1 MCGQSRSSMTRINWY
16 AFRESPWRSSSAALS
31 PRKIYTGVCA
41 IKRRIFCSMKKPT
54 VGIMR
59 KAGSLLVLV
68 AVAALAVAQ
77 TPPPASNP
85 PPATA
90 LGADPGPAP
99 TPDEISHAFGLI
111 FGSQMHN
118 AGITNE
124 VVPEAILRGI
134 KDGLQGKQT
143 TQVEQQEIQAF
154 VRTLSDAAAARNQ
167 TAAKDFM
174 SRNGHEKGVV
184 TTASGL
190 QYKIIAA
197 GDKKGPAIAPADTV
211 TVDYRGKLI
220 DGTEFDSSYST
231 GAPATF
237 PVNGVIKGWQEALVL
252 MKPGAKWQLFVPPD
266 LAYGQRAQAKIPANS
281 LLIFEVNVISAE
293 SGSGPKV
300 PPGTPTTPHT
310 NK

>member
-1 MCGQSRSSMTRINWY
+1 
-16 AFRESPWRSSSAALS
+16 
-31 PRKIYTGVCA
+31 
-41 IKRRIFCSMKKPT
+41 MKKPN
-54 VGIMR
+54 VGMVR
-59 KAGSLLVLV
+59 QACGVLVLV
-68 AVAALAVAQ
+68 TVAALGVAQ
-77 TPPPASNP
+77 TPPAAPNPPPASNP

-90 LGADPGPAP
+90 PGADPAPAP
-99 TPDEISHAFGLI
+99 TPDQISHAFGLV
-111 FGSQMHN
+111 FGAQMHN

-124 VVPEAILRGI
+124 VVPEAILGGI
-134 KDGLQGKQT
+134 REGLQGKQPSAAD
-143 TQVEQQEIQAF
+143 QQQIQAF
-154 VRTLSDAAAARNQ
+154 LRTVSDAAAARNQ
-167 TAAKDFM
+167 TAAKDFLA
-174 SRNGHEKGVV
+174 RNGREKGVV

-197 GDKKGPAIAPADTV
+197 GDKKAPAISSTDTV

-220 DGTEFDSSYST
+220 DGTEFDSSYSR
-231 GAPATF
+231 GVPATF

-266 LAYGQRAQAKIPANS
+266 LAYGQRAQPKIPANS

>member
-1 MCGQSRSSMTRINWY
+1 
-16 AFRESPWRSSSAALS
+16 
-31 PRKIYTGVCA
+31 
-41 IKRRIFCSMKKPT
+41 
-54 VGIMR
+54 MR

-134 KDGLQGKQT
+134 KDGLQGKQP

-220 DGTEFDSSYST
+220 DGTEFDSSYSR
-231 GAPATF
+231 GVPATF

-252 MKPGAKWQLFVPPD
+252 MKPGAKWQLFIPPD
-266 LAYGQRAQAKIPANS
+266 LGYGPRPQPKIPANS

-293 SGSGPKV
+293 SGSGPKA
-300 PPGTPTTPHT
+300 PPGTPPTPPPA
-310 NK
+310 KK

>member
-1 MCGQSRSSMTRINWY
+1 
-16 AFRESPWRSSSAALS
+16 
-31 PRKIYTGVCA
+31 
-41 IKRRIFCSMKKPT
+41 MKKST

-68 AVAALAVAQ
+68 AVAALGVAQ

-90 LGADPGPAP
+90 SGADPGPAP

-134 KDGLQGKQT
+134 KDGLQGKQP
-143 TQVEQQEIQAF
+143 TQAEQQEIQAF
-154 VRTLSDAAAARNQ
+154 VRTLSDATAARNQ
-167 TAAKDFM
+167 AAAKDFLA
-174 SRNGHEKGVV
+174 RNGREKGVV

-197 GDKKGPAIAPADTV
+197 GDKKAPAISPADTV

-220 DGTEFDSSYST
+220 DGAEFDSSYSR
-231 GAPATF
+231 GVPATF

-252 MKPGAKWQLFVPPD
+252 MKPGAKWQLFIAPD
-266 LAYGQRAQAKIPANS
+266 LAYGQRPQPKIPANS

-293 SGSGPKV
+293 SGSAPKA
-300 PPGTPTTPHT
+300 PPGTPPTPPPT
-310 NK
+310 KK

>member
-1 MCGQSRSSMTRINWY
+1 
-16 AFRESPWRSSSAALS
+16 
-31 PRKIYTGVCA
+31 
-41 IKRRIFCSMKKPT
+41 MKKST

-68 AVAALAVAQ
+68 AVAALGVAQ

-90 LGADPGPAP
+90 SGADPGPAP

-134 KDGLQGKQT
+134 KDGLQGKQP

-154 VRTLSDAAAARNQ
+154 VRSLSDAAAARNQ
-167 TAAKDFM
+167 AAAKDFLA
-174 SRNGHEKGVV
+174 RNGREKGVV

-197 GDKKGPAIAPADTV
+197 GDKKAPAISATDTV

-220 DGTEFDSSYST
+220 DGTEFDSSYSR
-231 GAPATF
+231 GVPATF
-237 PVNGVIKGWQEALVL
+237 PVNGVIKGWQEALVM
-252 MKPGAKWQLFVPPD
+252 MKPGAKWQLFIPPE
-266 LAYGQRAQAKIPANS
+266 LAYGTRAQQKIPPNS
-281 LLIFEVNVISAE
+281 LLIFEVSVISAE
-293 SGSGPKV
+293 AAGAPPKA
-300 PPGTPTTPHT
+300 PPGTPPPV
-310 NK
+310 KQK

>member
-1 MCGQSRSSMTRINWY
+1 
-16 AFRESPWRSSSAALS
+16 
-31 PRKIYTGVCA
+31 
-41 IKRRIFCSMKKPT
+41 MKKPT

-59 KAGSLLVLV
+59 QACSLLVLV
-68 AVAALAVAQ
+68 AVAALGVAQ

-90 LGADPGPAP
+90 SGADPGPAP
-99 TPDEISHAFGLI
+99 TPDQISYAFGLI

-124 VVPEAILRGI
+124 VAPEAIMRGI
-134 KDGLQGKQT
+134 REGLQGKQPSPA
-143 TQVEQQEIQAF
+143 EQQQVQAF
-154 VRTLSDAAAARNQ
+154 VRSLSDAATARNQ
-167 TAAKDFM
+167 TAAKDFLA
-174 SRNGHEKGVV
+174 RNGHTKGVV

-197 GDKKGPAIAPADTV
+197 GDKKAPAISSADTV

-220 DGTEFDSSYST
+220 DGTEFDSSYSR
-231 GAPATF
+231 GVPATF

-252 MKPGAKWQLFVPPD
+252 MKPGAKWQLFIPPD
-266 LAYGQRAQAKIPANS
+266 LANGPRAQPKIPANS
-281 LLIFEVNVISAE
+281 LLIFEVNLLSAE
-293 SGSGPKV
+293 SGSGPKA
-300 PPGTPTTPHT
+300 PPGTPPTPPHA